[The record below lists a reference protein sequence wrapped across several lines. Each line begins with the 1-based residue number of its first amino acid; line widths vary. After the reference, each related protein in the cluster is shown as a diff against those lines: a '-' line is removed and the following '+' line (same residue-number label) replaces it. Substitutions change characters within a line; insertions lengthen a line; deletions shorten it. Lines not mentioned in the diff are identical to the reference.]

1 MIIGLLTLAYLLF
14 GKGHETFLL
23 NPNLEKSVSIYVK
36 DKQRK
41 NEVDSVIKQVEK
53 TEAAFQKKVKDVYA
67 KKLVQLNM
75 NHASTTADFTQEYS
89 KFYSDLSNL
98 QNSYVESE
106 LKIRTFIKPNE
117 WDSIMSKTLKQ
128 PDNIKAQKSLAAENK
143 KLYDRL
149 LAACKKY
156 ITDPVNQKKAK
167 MLADKYQVK
176 VDSVANAFLDL
187 NYHYLKAVRPYQ
199 ATASDFTPIRDKM
212 IGLRRSYSD
221 YAVSM
226 RFQLL
231 AITPEKNWE
240 GLAKELNSI
249 FSDVAGAM

>member
-23 NPNLEKSVSIYVK
+23 NPNIEKSVSIYVK

-41 NEVDSVIKQVEK
+41 NEVDSVIKKVEK
-53 TEAAFQKKVKDVYA
+53 TEAAFQKKVKDVYG
-67 KKLVQLNM
+67 KKLTQLNM
-75 NHASTTADFTQEYS
+75 SRTSTTADFTQEYNA
-89 KFYSDLSNL
+89 FYNDLSTM

-106 LKIRTFIKPNE
+106 IKIRTFIKPNE
-117 WDSIMSKTLKQ
+117 WDSIMNKALKQ
-128 PDNIKAQKSLAAENK
+128 PDNVKAKKSIAAENK
-143 KLYDRL
+143 KLYDHL
-149 LAACKKY
+149 LAATNKY
-156 ITDPVNQKKAK
+156 ITDPTNKKKAK
-167 MLADKYQVK
+167 MLDDEYQVK
-176 VDSVANAFLDL
+176 VDTVASAFLDL
-187 NYHYLKAVRPYQ
+187 NYRYLKAVRPYQ
-199 ATASDFTPIRDKM
+199 ATASDFTPLRDKI

-221 YAVSM
+221 YVVSM

-249 FSDVAGAM
+249 FADVAGDM

>member
-14 GKGHETFLL
+14 GRGHETFLL
-23 NPNLEKSVSIYVK
+23 NPNLAKDVSIYVK

-53 TEAAFQKKVKDVYA
+53 TEAAFQKKAKDVYS

-75 NHASTTADFTQEYS
+75 NHASTTADFTQEYNA
-89 KFYSDLSNL
+89 FYNDLSTI

-106 LKIRTFIKPNE
+106 LKIRTFIKQNE
-117 WDSIMSKTLKQ
+117 WDSIMSRTLKQ
-128 PDNIKAQKSLAAENK
+128 PDNIKAKKSLAAENK
-143 KLYDRL
+143 KLYDHL
-149 LAACKKY
+149 LAAGKKY

-167 MLADKYQVK
+167 MLIDEYQVK
-176 VDSVANAFLDL
+176 VDTVASAFLDL
-187 NYHYLKAVRPYQ
+187 NYRYLKAVRPYH
-199 ATASDFTPIRDKM
+199 ATVSDFAPLRNKM

-221 YAVSM
+221 YVVSM

-240 GLAKELNSI
+240 GFAKELNSI
-249 FSDVAGAM
+249 FSDVAGDM

>member
-23 NPNLEKSVSIYVK
+23 NPNLEKYVSIYVK
-36 DKQRK
+36 DKARK

-53 TEAAFQKKVKDVYA
+53 TEAAFQKKVKDVYS

-75 NHASTTADFTQEYS
+75 NRASTTADFMQEYNA
-89 KFYSDLSNL
+89 FYNDLSTM

-128 PDNIKAQKSLAAENK
+128 PDNIKAKKNLTAENK

-149 LAACKKY
+149 LAASSKY
-156 ITDPVNQKKAK
+156 ITDPANQKKAK
-167 MLADKYQVK
+167 MLIGGYQVK
-176 VDSVANAFLDL
+176 VDTVTNAFLDL
-187 NYHYLKAVRPYQ
+187 NYRYLKAVRPYQ
-199 ATASDFTPIRDKM
+199 ATASDFAPLRAKM

-240 GLAKELNSI
+240 SFAKELNSI
-249 FSDVAGAM
+249 FSDVAGDM